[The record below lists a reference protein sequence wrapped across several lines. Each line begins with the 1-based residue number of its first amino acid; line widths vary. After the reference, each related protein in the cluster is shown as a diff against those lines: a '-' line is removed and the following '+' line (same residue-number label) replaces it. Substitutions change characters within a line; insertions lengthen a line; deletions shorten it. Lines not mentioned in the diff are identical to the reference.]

1 MTQSKHH
8 PKSHSSQQG
17 LTLVELLVAM
27 AISAVIALA
36 AISAL
41 IVSRQGFTTVDAA
54 SQLRDNGRFATDL
67 LQRLGVQTGFLE
79 IDTAATVRP
88 ADLTANPASKVF
100 GFNNSIASST
110 DPLNSSTARTGAT
123 SLGFGS
129 DILILRYQ
137 TTAAFRGALTS
148 DRSMIDC
155 FGFSRS
161 VLPVNRDDF
170 QVNVV
175 HVAVDNT
182 GEPSLMCTTDSDT
195 SAAFNSQPII
205 RGVENFQVLYGV
217 DGVAAGTSVT
227 ASATFLATNYLRADQ
242 MAVSPDPTGALTN
255 ANWRRVRSIRIGMV
269 IRGAIGSAQESAA
282 RTFFP
287 FGTALSASGGTA
299 GSAMS
304 STNDAGTIFT
314 PAADSRLRQVVT
326 LTIHLRNE
334 TGL

>member
-1 MTQSKHH
+1 MT
-8 PKSHSSQQG
+8 KSRCCVKAHRLQQG

-67 LQRLGVQTGFLE
+67 IQRLGVQTGFVE

-88 ADLTANPASKVF
+88 ADLTANPVSKVF

-110 DPLNSSTARTGAT
+110 DPLNSATARTGAT

-155 FGFSRS
+155 FGRS
-161 VLPVNRDDF
+161 QTVLPTDRDDF
-170 QVNVV
+170 RANIL
-175 HVAVDNT
+175 HIAVDNN
-182 GEPSLMCTTDSDT
+182 GEPALMCSTDT
-195 SAAFNSQPII
+195 NFTSQPVV

-217 DGVAAGTSVT
+217 DGVAAGTAVT
-227 ASATFLATNYLRADQ
+227 ATATSLATNYLRADQ

-269 IRGAIGSAQESAA
+269 IRGATGSAQQSAA
-282 RTFFP
+282 RTYYP
-287 FGTALSASGGTA
+287 LGTALSASGGTP

-326 LTIHLRNE
+326 LTIHLRNDS
-334 TGL
+334 GL

>member
-1 MTQSKHH
+1 MTQSRYH

-67 LQRLGVQTGFLE
+67 IQRLGVQTGFVE
-79 IDTAATVRP
+79 VDTAASVRP
-88 ADLTANPASKVF
+88 TDLTANPVTKVF

-110 DPLNSSTARTGAT
+110 DPLNSATARTGAT

-137 TTAAFRGALTS
+137 TTAAFKGALTS

-155 FGFSRS
+155 FGRS
-161 VLPVNRDDF
+161 QAVLPTNRDDF
-170 QVNVV
+170 RANIL
-175 HVAVDNT
+175 HIGVDGN
-182 GEPSLMCTTDSDT
+182 GEPALMCSTDT
-195 SAAFNSQPII
+195 NFVRQPVV

-217 DGVAAGTSVT
+217 DGVVAGTAVT
-227 ASATFLATNYLRADQ
+227 ATATSLATNYLRADQ

-255 ANWRRVRSIRIGMV
+255 GNWRRVRSIRIGMV
-269 IRGAIGSAQESAA
+269 IRGATGSAQESAA

-287 FGTALSASGGTA
+287 LGAALSASGGTQ